1 MQSDS
6 QDRPSWAYVSVLD
19 ITFDEQAPAAGH
31 APQPPLLADEHL
43 ASARRRVT
51 DLVTAALTELHPF
64 ARQLTVT
71 VAAPDNA
78 DLVAAAAWLERN
90 PAAVASLRAHLGPAQ
105 SPPARAVSPD
115 SDAEPGPVDRPGQPD
130 QIELVSWLGF
140 WLVTSTDPSG
150 ATTVHRVQPT
160 TDPAELAVD
169 LAGWL
174 QDALADAWISDPA
187 PVCPG
192 HPHPLRPEVHDGAP
206 WWACPAGGLVRPWH
220 TATVITEPDAPT
232 ETEGAA

>member
-1 MQSDS
+1 MQSDP
-6 QDRPSWAYVSVLD
+6 QDRPSRAYVSVLD
-19 ITFDEQAPAAGH
+19 ITFDEQEPAAGP

-64 ARQLTVT
+64 SRQLTVT
-71 VAAPDNA
+71 VTAPDNA

-105 SPPARAVSPD
+105 SPPARPVAPD
-115 SDAEPGPVDRPGQPD
+115 SDSEPGPVDRPGQPD
-130 QIELVSWLGF
+130 QAELVGWLGF

-150 ATTVHRVQPT
+150 GTTERRVQPT

-169 LAGWL
+169 LANWL

-187 PVCPG
+187 PACPG

-220 TATVITEPDAPT
+220 TATRTGPPT
-232 ETEGAA
+232 ET